1 MLRPIVNDLVSLAP
15 FTCSRSRTVP
25 SMPPALPPHFSLILM
40 LLLCAGC
47 SGGPPTSDSDPPA
60 LSADSVVAR
69 YADTT
74 ITLSEL
80 ESAYRNASSLPSPSA
95 DSLAAVQEFLEQYL
109 NYRLKVRAARD
120 AGLDTLRSVRAEI
133 KSYRHELARPRLLRE
148 EVYEP
153 IVRTL
158 YERQQTEVDV
168 SHIIKRVSSAT
179 APEDTLTALREM
191 QSIADSVRQ
200 GVPFG
205 DLAYRHSDAA
215 AAQREGERGYRGRLG
230 YVRAGQLVEPF
241 ENRMYR
247 LPPDSVS
254 DVFRSRYGYHLIKV
268 HDRRPTQPPVRL
280 SHIMIRP
287 GDAATPGRSL
297 LDSLRTAI
305 AKGQTSFEDAARTY
319 SEDQRSASQGGD
331 LGMIE
336 SLQALPPAFRTV
348 VPTLDSIG
356 AVSPVVESQYGL
368 HLVKLTDRQEQPPFE
383 EAYDD
388 LKEQVSGQPR
398 VERRRTAFL
407 RRVQR
412 EAGVKIDTS
421 RFLRH
426 APVPS
431 LDTLA
436 RPLLALVDADTTTRV
451 PVATLGDSTFTL
463 DQLSRHVMKTDGGT
477 QMTVEEVLQDF
488 LDEKAFRYAEAHLEE
503 RDSTFA
509 ARMRE
514 YREGVLAFRFMQDS
528 VWTPAARDTSGL
540 RETYRADRDAYRFPD
555 RVRTIAVTAPADSL
569 LSPYAPDP
577 THSAPPRPLEAAR
590 SDSLTTLDTTYVS
603 DQSSDVYRRV
613 LSVSDGTTIGP
624 IAHDD
629 RFLLLHRVERVPARR
644 KTFREARSSV
654 VQDYQNR
661 YEDQVLD
668 RLRRRYH
675 VETHPERLR
684 HAFDDQ

>member
-1 MLRPIVNDLVSLAP
+1 MLV
-15 FTCSRSRTVP
+15 
-25 SMPPALPPHFSLILM
+25 

-47 SGGPPTSDSDPPA
+47 SGGPPTSDPA
-60 LSADSVVAR
+60 PTAPAADSVVAR
-69 YADTT
+69 YVDTT
-74 ITLSEL
+74 ITLSEF
-80 ESAYRNASSLPSPSA
+80 ESAYRNASSLPPPSA
-95 DSLAAVQEFLEQYL
+95 DSLAAAQDFLEQYL
-109 NYRLKVRAARD
+109 NYRLKVHAARD

-153 IVRTL
+153 VVRTL
-158 YERQQTEVDV
+158 HERQQTEVDV

-179 APEDTLTALREM
+179 APEDTLAALREM
-191 QSIADSVRQ
+191 QAIADSARQ

-205 DLAYRHSDAA
+205 DLAYRHSDAP
-215 AAQREGERGYRGRLG
+215 AAQREGEPGYRGRLG

-241 ENRMYR
+241 EDRMYT

-280 SHIMIRP
+280 SHIMIRSDETA
-287 GDAATPGRSL
+287 GPGRAL

-305 AKGQTSFEDAARTY
+305 VEGQTSFEDAARTY
-319 SEDQRSASQGGD
+319 SEDQRSGSQGGD

-336 SLQALPPAFRTV
+336 SLQALPPAFREV
-348 VPTLDSIG
+348 VPALDSIG

-368 HLVKLTDRQEQPPFE
+368 HLVKLTDRQEQPSFE

-412 EAGVKIDTS
+412 EAGVRIDTT
-421 RFLRH
+421 RLLRH

-431 LDTLA
+431 LDTLS
-436 RPLLALVDADTTTRV
+436 RPLLSLVDADTTARV

-463 DQLSRHVMKTDGGT
+463 DQLSRHVMKTDGGA
-477 QMTVEEVLQDF
+477 QMTVAEVLQDF
-488 LDEKAFRYAEAHLEE
+488 LDEKALRYAEVRLEE
-503 RDSTFA
+503 RDAAFA

-514 YREGVLAFRFMQDS
+514 YREGVLAFQFMQDS
-528 VWTPAARDTSGL
+528 VWTPAARDTSAL
-540 RETYRADRDAYRFPD
+540 RRTFRANRDAYRFPD
-555 RVRTIAVTAPADSL
+555 RVRTIAVSAPADSL
-569 LSPYAPDP
+569 LSPYAPDT

-590 SDSLTTLDTTYVS
+590 SDSLVNLDTTFVS
-603 DQSSDVYRRV
+603 DSSSDVYRRV

-629 RFLLLHRVERVPARR
+629 RSLLLRRVERVLARR
-644 KTFREARSSV
+644 KTFQEARSSV
-654 VQDYQNR
+654 VQDYQDR
-661 YEDQVLD
+661 YEDRVLD
-668 RLRRRYH
+668 RLRRRYR
-675 VETHPERLR
+675 VETYPERLR
-684 HAFDDQ
+684 HAFDNQ

>member
-1 MLRPIVNDLVSLAP
+1 
-15 FTCSRSRTVP
+15 
-25 SMPPALPPHFSLILM
+25 MPPALRPPFPLM
-40 LLLCAGC
+40 LVLLLCAGC
-47 SGGPPTSDSDPPA
+47 SGGPPTSDPA
-60 LSADSVVAR
+60 PTAPAADSVVAR
-69 YADTT
+69 YVDTT
-74 ITLSEL
+74 ITLSEF
-80 ESAYRNASSLPSPSA
+80 ESAYRNASSLPPPSA
-95 DSLAAVQEFLEQYL
+95 DSLAAAQDFLEQYL
-109 NYRLKVRAARD
+109 NYRLKVHAARD

-153 IVRTL
+153 VVRTL
-158 YERQQTEVDV
+158 HERQQTEVDV

-179 APEDTLTALREM
+179 APEDTLAALREM
-191 QSIADSVRQ
+191 QAIADSARQ

-205 DLAYRHSDAA
+205 DLAYRHSDAP
-215 AAQREGERGYRGRLG
+215 AAQREGEPGYRGRLG

-241 ENRMYR
+241 EDRMYT

-280 SHIMIRP
+280 SHIMIRSDETA
-287 GDAATPGRSL
+287 GPGRAL

-305 AKGQTSFEDAARTY
+305 VEGQTSFEDAARTY
-319 SEDQRSASQGGD
+319 SEDQRSGSQGGD

-336 SLQALPPAFRTV
+336 SLQALPPAFREV
-348 VPTLDSIG
+348 VPALDSIG

-368 HLVKLTDRQEQPPFE
+368 HLVKLTDRQEQPSFE

-412 EAGVKIDTS
+412 EAGVRIDTT
-421 RFLRH
+421 RLLRH

-431 LDTLA
+431 LDTLS
-436 RPLLALVDADTTTRV
+436 RPLLSLVDADTTARV

-463 DQLSRHVMKTDGGT
+463 DQLSRHVMKTDGGA
-477 QMTVEEVLQDF
+477 QMTVAEVLQDF
-488 LDEKAFRYAEAHLEE
+488 LDEKALRYAEVRLEE
-503 RDSTFA
+503 RDAAFA

-514 YREGVLAFRFMQDS
+514 YREGVLAFQFMQDS
-528 VWTPAARDTSGL
+528 VWTPAARDTSAL
-540 RETYRADRDAYRFPD
+540 RRTFRANRDAYRFPD
-555 RVRTIAVTAPADSL
+555 RVRTIAVSAPADSL
-569 LSPYAPDP
+569 LSPYAPDT

-590 SDSLTTLDTTYVS
+590 SDSLVNLDTTFVS
-603 DQSSDVYRRV
+603 DSSSDVYRRV

-629 RFLLLHRVERVPARR
+629 RSLLLRRVERVLARR
-644 KTFREARSSV
+644 KTFQEARSSV
-654 VQDYQNR
+654 VQDYQDR
-661 YEDQVLD
+661 YEDRVLD
-668 RLRRRYH
+668 RLRRRYR
-675 VETHPERLR
+675 VETYPERLR
-684 HAFDDQ
+684 HAFDNQ